1 MSNLKNA
8 VMERKSILIL
18 VLVLVAAGDL
28 CAQRMSRKQELAA
41 LKKAYAE
48 AIARTESLNLEL
60 ATQVA
65 SIDSLLDVSV
75 RSEAL
80 KKENEELKAKMSAL
94 AADLE
99 KEKQKKTSRGGTV
112 PAAIFFEIGKTTIGA
127 KELVNLT
134 FFVENS
140 LKLNPDR
147 SFTVYGMEGDFA
159 FLRAEY
165 ICNLLHQRYG
175 ISEERII
182 NGGMLDKDAY
192 PGMNLNRVVI
202 IK

>member
-1 MSNLKNA
+1 
-8 VMERKSILIL
+8 MERKSILIL

-99 KEKQKKTSRGGTV
+99 KEKQKKTSQGGTV

-165 ICNLLHQRYG
+165 ICNLLHKRYG

>member
-60 ATQVA
+60 ATLVA

-99 KEKQKKTSRGGTV
+99 KEKQKKTSQGGTV

-165 ICNLLHQRYG
+165 ICNLLHKRYG

>member
-1 MSNLKNA
+1 
-8 VMERKSILIL
+8 MERKSILIL

-60 ATQVA
+60 ATLVA

-99 KEKQKKTSRGGTV
+99 KEKQKKTSQGGTV

-165 ICNLLHQRYG
+165 ICNLLHKRYG

-182 NGGMLDKDAY
+182 NGGMMGKDAY

>member
-1 MSNLKNA
+1 
-8 VMERKSILIL
+8 MERKSILIL

-60 ATQVA
+60 ATLVA

-99 KEKQKKTSRGGTV
+99 KEKQKKTSQGGTV

-165 ICNLLHQRYG
+165 ICNLLHKRYG

-182 NGGMLDKDAY
+182 NGGMMGKDAY

-202 IK
+202 IKEIC

>member
-1 MSNLKNA
+1 
-8 VMERKSILIL
+8 MERKSILIL

-94 AADLE
+94 TADLE

-159 FLRAEY
+159 FLRVEY
-165 ICNLLHQRYG
+165 ICNLLHKRYG

>member
-99 KEKQKKTSRGGTV
+99 KEKQKKTSQGGTV
-112 PAAIFFEIGKTTIGA
+112 PAAIFFEIGKI
-127 KELVNLT
+127 
-134 FFVENS
+134 
-140 LKLNPDR
+140 
-147 SFTVYGMEGDFA
+147 
-159 FLRAEY
+159 
-165 ICNLLHQRYG
+165 ICNSTL
-175 ISEERII
+175 
-182 NGGMLDKDAY
+182 
-192 PGMNLNRVVI
+192 
-202 IK
+202 

>member
-1 MSNLKNA
+1 
-8 VMERKSILIL
+8 MERKSILIL

-99 KEKQKKTSRGGTV
+99 KEKQKKTSQGGTV

-159 FLRAEY
+159 FLRVEY
-165 ICNLLHQRYG
+165 ICNLLHKRYG